1 MPRASLTD
9 IQKRI
14 ARLQAQARKL
24 EAAEADRRKAAV
36 GDVLAMMKK
45 LGVTLEDL
53 GGATPAR
60 KRRAPAA
67 AKAKATRA
75 PVPVKYRNAE
85 TGDAWTGRGRTPR
98 WLAALEAEGRQRAE
112 FEVG

>member
-14 ARLQAQARKL
+14 ARLQVQARKL
-24 EAAEADRRKAAV
+24 EAAEADRKKAAV

-60 KRRAPAA
+60 RRRQPAA
-67 AKAKATRA
+67 AKAARP
-75 PVPVKYRNAE
+75 PVPIKYRNAE
-85 TGDAWTGRGRTPR
+85 TGEAWTGRGRTPR
-98 WLAALEAEGRQRAE
+98 WLAALEAQGRRRSE